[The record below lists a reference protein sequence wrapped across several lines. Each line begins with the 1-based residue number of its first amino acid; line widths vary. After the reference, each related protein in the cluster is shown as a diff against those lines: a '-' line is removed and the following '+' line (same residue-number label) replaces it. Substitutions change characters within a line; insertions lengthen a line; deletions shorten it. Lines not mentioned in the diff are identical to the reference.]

1 MESINLVMMIL
12 VAIVG
17 SVVGAVIVFII
28 KKKQEEDA
36 KKSARVEADRIVN
49 RAKSEVSR
57 MEKEAKNRAK
67 DFESRARRNAEVE
80 IQKQKQKLKN
90 LEQSLED
97 KKQAIKNKMES
108 CDEEIAQKIQDVEE
122 REKLVKGAKA
132 RLKELQAQSE
142 EKLVNLQEKLVVAA
156 GMSADEA
163 KRELVAAMEDQAKKE
178 ASKLALKIET
188 ETQAEAE
195 KTAKKVL
202 SVALSR
208 YAGDYVAEKTVS
220 VVALPSDEIK
230 GKIIGREG
238 RNIRTLESLCGV
250 DLIVDDTPEAVVIA
264 GFDPVRRAVAKE
276 ALGRLIEDGRVHPA
290 RIEEVVESAKG
301 DIFNGIREAGERAMM
316 DLGLQ
321 DVHPEIINLIG
332 ALKYR
337 TSYTQN
343 QYTHVLEVG
352 FFCGIMA
359 AELGLNVKKARRAG
373 VFHDIGKALDH
384 SIEGSHAVIGAD
396 FIKKYGEAPD
406 IVHAVRAHH
415 EDVPPETALDF
426 LVIAGDK
433 LSGARPGARRS
444 MMQSYIQRLEDL
456 ESIAN
461 SFDGV
466 IRSFALQAGREI
478 RVMVEGSRVTDEHAL
493 MMSRDIARKIE
504 SELVYPGQIKVTVV
518 RETRAVEHAR

>member
-1 MESINLVMMIL
+1 MSVLNIIL
-12 VAIVG
+12 IAAAAVVGCIVG
-17 SVVGAVIVFII
+17 MGII
-28 KKKQEEDA
+28 SAINKKREKQK
-36 KKSARVEADRIVN
+36 KKSAKMEADRIIN
-49 RAKSEVSR
+49 RAKSEVAKI
-57 MEKEAKNRAK
+57 EKDAKNRAK
-67 DFESRARRNAEVE
+67 NFETRARRNTEAE
-80 IQKQKQKLKN
+80 IQKQKQRVSKLEKEWEN
-90 LEQSLED
+90 
-97 KKQAIKNKMES
+97 KKRSIDRKMET
-108 CDEEIAQKIQDVEE
+108 CDEEIAQKIQSVEE
-122 REKLVKGAKA
+122 REKLVKSAKT
-132 RLKELQAQSE
+132 RLKDQEIQSE
-142 EKLVNLQEKLVVAA
+142 EKLNLLSQKLEAVA
-156 GMSADEA
+156 GMSSGEA
-163 KRELVAAMEDQAKKE
+163 KKELIAAMEGSAKKE
-178 ASKLALKIET
+178 ADKLALKVET

-195 KTAKKVL
+195 KNAKKIMSL
-202 SVALSR
+202 ALSR
-208 YAGDYVAEKTVS
+208 YAGDYVAERTVS

-238 RNIRTLESLCGV
+238 RNIRTIESLCGV

-264 GFDPVRRAVAKE
+264 GFDPVRREVARE
-276 ALGRLIEDGRVHPA
+276 ALSRLIEDGRVHPA
-290 RIEEVVESAKG
+290 RIEEVVEKCKSE
-301 DIFNGIREAGERAMM
+301 IFNGMREAGERAMM

-343 QYTHVLEVG
+343 QYTHVIEVG

-359 AELGLNVKKARRAG
+359 AELGLSVKKARRAG

-406 IVHAVRAHH
+406 IVYAVRAHH

-478 RVMVEGSRVTDEHAL
+478 RVMVEGSRVSDEHAL

>member
-1 MESINLVMMIL
+1 MESISMIMMIL
-12 VAIVG
+12 VGIVG
-17 SVVGAVIVFII
+17 SVAGAGIVFLV
-28 KKKQEEDA
+28 KKKQEKDNKRSA
-36 KKSARVEADRIVN
+36 KVEANRIVN

-57 MEKEAKNRAK
+57 MERDAKNKAK
-67 DFESRARRNAEVE
+67 DFESRARKNAETE
-80 IQKQKQKLKN
+80 IQKQKQKLQNIEKD
-90 LEQSLED
+90 LDS
-97 KKQAIKNKMES
+97 KKKHIASKMES

-122 REKLVKGAKA
+122 REKLVKSAKI
-132 RLKELQAQSE
+132 RLKELEDQSE
-142 EKLVNLQEKLVVAA
+142 KKLVSLREKLVVAA
-156 GMSADEA
+156 GMSPEEA
-163 KRELVAAMEDQAKKE
+163 KRELVEAMKGEAKKE
-178 ASKLALKIET
+178 ADKLALQIEV
-188 ETQAEAE
+188 ETNAEAE
-195 KTAKKVL
+195 KNAKKIL
-202 SVALSR
+202 SLAISR
-208 YAGDYVAEKTVS
+208 YAGDYVAERTVT

-264 GFDPVRRAVAKE
+264 GFDPVRRVVAKE
-276 ALGRLIEDGRVHPA
+276 ALTRLIEDGRVHPA
-290 RIEEVVESAKG
+290 RIEEIVEKVKTE
-301 DIFNGIREAGERAMM
+301 IFRGIREAGERAMM

-321 DVHPEIINLIG
+321 DVHPEIVNLVG

-359 AELGLNVKKARRAG
+359 AELGLSVKKARRAG

-415 EDVPPETALDF
+415 EDVQPETALAF

-478 RVMVEGSRVTDEHAL
+478 RVMVEGARVTDEHAL